1 MRSIGRAFWFSLP
14 LIVAAC
20 GAEKSPPSS
29 IETKVAA
36 LGETISTDQTSYQS
50 GATITVTYA
59 GLPGNQQDWIGIAP
73 AGSPAEG
80 YVAYVYTNGQT
91 SGTATFTAPA
101 AGTYVARA
109 HLNNG
114 AALLAESA
122 PFTVV
127 PPPIATDR
135 SSYTSGSTITVTY
148 SGLPGNAQDWIAIA
162 AAGSDTMNFVAYV
175 YTNGQTSGTATFTAP
190 ASGTFV
196 ARAFPN
202 DTFNLLVES
211 SPFTISATPAISTDA
226 ASYAPG
232 ATVTVTY
239 SGLPGN
245 QKDWI
250 GISAAGSA
258 NTSFVSYVYTN
269 GQTSG
274 TATFTAPAFGTFV
287 ARAFPNDTFNL
298 LVESSPFTIVV
309 TPAVST
315 DAASYVAGATVTVT
329 YSGLPGNQKDWVG
342 IAAAGSANTSFVSYV
357 YTNGQNSGTAQF
369 VVSTPGVYVARSF
382 TNDSFDLAAQSAVFT
397 VCEAGMC
404 FVASLSSAQE
414 VPTNASTATGSGS
427 FVYVPS
433 THTITYYVQHTVAG
447 ASAGHI
453 HQAPPGRNAGV
464 IVPFTLVGQTASGS
478 DVLSDPEAADL
489 LAGNLYTNIHSPT
502 FPGGEIRGQILRP
515 GELLFIAH
523 LDGAQEVGPT
533 GSTATGTGS
542 VIFDPTT
549 LGIKYVLQ
557 HNVVNATAAH
567 IHQAPAG
574 MIGSVIVPFTLVG
587 NDASGTATLTAG
599 QGTALVTGGLYM
611 NVHSLAFSGGE
622 IRGQLFP
629 PGS

>member
-1 MRSIGRAFWFSLP
+1 
-14 LIVAAC
+14 
-20 GAEKSPPSS
+20 
-29 IETKVAA
+29 
-36 LGETISTDQTSYQS
+36 
-50 GATITVTYA
+50 
-59 GLPGNQQDWIGIAP
+59 
-73 AGSPAEG
+73 
-80 YVAYVYTNGQT
+80 
-91 SGTATFTAPA
+91 
-101 AGTYVARA
+101 
-109 HLNNG
+109 
-114 AALLAESA
+114 
-122 PFTVV
+122 
-127 PPPIATDR
+127 
-135 SSYTSGSTITVTY
+135 
-148 SGLPGNAQDWIAIA
+148 
-162 AAGSDTMNFVAYV
+162 
-175 YTNGQTSGTATFTAP
+175 
-190 ASGTFV
+190 
-196 ARAFPN
+196 
-202 DTFNLLVES
+202 
-211 SPFTISATPAISTDA
+211 
-226 ASYAPG
+226 
-232 ATVTVTY
+232 
-239 SGLPGN
+239 
-245 QKDWI
+245 
-250 GISAAGSA
+250 
-258 NTSFVSYVYTN
+258 
-269 GQTSG
+269 
-274 TATFTAPAFGTFV
+274 
-287 ARAFPNDTFNL
+287 
-298 LVESSPFTIVV
+298 VESSPFTIVV